1 MKKVYVVVCYYYSA
15 SGDIR
20 FGDVRIFD
28 SLDKANHFGTQVF
41 QCDGNAYFYAEVK
54 EREVE

>member
-28 SLDKANHFGTQVF
+28 SLDKANHFGAF
-41 QCDGNAYFYAEVK
+41 QCNGKAYDYAEVK

>member
-1 MKKVYVVVCYYYSA
+1 MKVYVVVCYDYSA

-20 FGDVRIFD
+20 FGDVRVFD
-28 SLDKANHFGTQVF
+28 NLEKANHFAAY
-41 QCDGNAYFYAEVK
+41 QCNGRAYDYAEVE